1 MGQFFKKD
9 LFIDLAASHLSCPAT
24 CGILVSRPKIELE
37 SPSLQSKFLNAGP
50 PGKPPHTTI
59 LRHHSV
65 LCSSSHN
72 GTREHV
78 CGMASVCPL
87 DCVKV
92 WTSLGTGIGTPAW
105 HS

>member
-1 MGQFFKKD
+1 MGQFLKKD

-24 CGILVSRPKIELE
+24 RGILVSQPEIEPE

-50 PGKPPHTTI
+50 RGKPLHTTI

-78 CGMASVCPL
+78 CAMASVCLL
-87 DCVKV
+87 DFVKV